1 MRLID
6 ADVLKTLFDVRYDT
20 AFIQER
26 TRENKEQWNGYCTGI
41 NWGINTITAAPT
53 VDALVFPC
61 KVGDTVWFL
70 GTSNTNRLNL
80 GVIETTV
87 EKLVLKKGGIYMK
100 LSCNAMYETSCRS
113 IGKSV
118 FFSREEAE
126 AALAKMG

>member
-6 ADVLKTLFDVRYDT
+6 ADAACKKCGMKNYGSCNICIIGT
-20 AFIQER
+20 
-26 TRENKEQWNGYCTGI
+26 
-41 NWGINTITAAPT
+41 APT
-53 VDALVFPC
+53 VEATVFPC
-61 KVGDTVWFL
+61 KIGDPVWFV

-80 GVIETTV
+80 GVIEATV
-87 EKLVLKKGGIYMK
+87 DKLILKSGGIYMK

-126 AALAKMG
+126 AALAERKELK